1 MKNIV
6 VQKYGGTSVGDPE
19 KILNVAKRIIEVK
32 ENGNRVVVVVSAMGK
47 STDHLIDLALKVNLH
62 PSSREMDMLLSTGE
76 QVSISMLAMAING
89 LGHKAISLTG
99 PQAGVKT
106 TNNYKNAR
114 IKDIVPNR
122 LISELEKNDIV
133 IVAGFQGINSFG
145 DISTLG
151 RGGSDTSA
159 VALACALNANK
170 CEIYTDVDGVYTT
183 DPRKVPE
190 AKKIDAIS
198 YDEMLELASLGA
210 GVLHPRAVE
219 LARKHNM
226 KIIVRSSL
234 NKNKGTEV
242 VEVNALE
249 KAIVSGVTT
258 DENIVKITVMEVPD
272 KPGIAFKLF
281 SALASNN
288 VYFDMIIQNFTK
300 DSVNDIT
307 FTVRS
312 DDFQDALDVT
322 SKISDELGASKVY
335 YDEDVVKVSI
345 VGTGIAG
352 SSDIA
357 SAFFQTISELGTN
370 IQMISTSEIKIS
382 CIIEK
387 EKGEKVL
394 KALHKRFC
402 EK

>member
-1 MKNIV
+1 MENIV

-19 KILNVAKRIIEVK
+19 KILNVAKRIIEAK
-32 ENGNRVVVVVSAMGK
+32 ESGNKVVVVVSAMGK

-62 PSSREMDMLLSTGE
+62 PSNREMDMLLSTGE
-76 QVSISMLAMAING
+76 QVSISMLSMAISA
-89 LGHKAISLTG
+89 LGHNAISLTG

-106 TNNYKNAR
+106 TDNHKNAR
-114 IKDIVPNR
+114 IDDIVPNR

-133 IVAGFQGINSFG
+133 IVAGFQGINSIG
-145 DISTLG
+145 DIATLG

-219 LARKHNM
+219 LARKNGM

-234 NKNKGTEV
+234 NKNEGTEV
-242 VEVNALE
+242 VEVDALE

-357 SAFFQTISELGTN
+357 SAFFETISELGTN

-402 EK
+402 E

>member
-1 MKNIV
+1 MENIV
-6 VQKYGGTSVGDPE
+6 VQKYGGTSVGDPQ
-19 KILNVAKRIIEVK
+19 KIINVAKRIIEVK
-32 ENGNRVVVVVSAMGK
+32 ESGNKVVVVVSAMGK

-62 PSSREMDMLLSTGE
+62 PSNREMDMLLSTGE
-76 QVSISMLAMAING
+76 QVSISMLAMAISG
-89 LGHKAISLTG
+89 LGHNAISLTG
-99 PQAGVKT
+99 SQAGVKT
-106 TNNYKNAR
+106 TDNYKNAR
-114 IKDIVPNR
+114 IDEIVPDR

-133 IVAGFQGINSFG
+133 IVAGFQGINSLG
-145 DISTLG
+145 DIATLG

-170 CEIYTDVDGVYTT
+170 CEIYTDVDGVYTS

-219 LARKHNM
+219 LARKNNM

-234 NKNKGTEV
+234 NKNEGTEV
-242 VEVNALE
+242 VEVDALE

-357 SAFFQTISELGTN
+357 SAFFETISELGTN

-402 EK
+402 E

>member
-89 LGHKAISLTG
+89 LGHKAVSLTG